1 MFSPP
6 PVFVNKVLLEHCM
19 CLSSRTVSGC
29 PCTTVNTSIQTVWSS
44 KLKTL
49 CGPLRKSAR

>member
-29 PCTTVNTSIQTVWSS
+29 PCTTVNTFHTNRVV
-44 KLKTL
+44 LKAENTHYVAL
-49 CGPLRKSAR
+49 